1 MTTIVYRD
9 GVLAADSR
17 AYRGDKSPLGTKV
30 KIHRLPDG
38 SMFGSSS
45 NCVGADTLLR
55 RWVEEGCPPQKSGD
69 IKPDSFEMILIRPN
83 GEVFFAHD
91 NFDLSGPLEAPFFAI
106 GSGEQYALGA
116 LEMGADAVKAVEV
129 ACKLDVWSGGPLTVI
144 NARHIGYEREA

>member
-30 KIHRLPDG
+30 KIHRLWDG
-38 SMFGSSS
+38 SLFGASS

-55 RWVEEGCPPQKSGD
+55 RWVEEGCPSQKSGD

-91 NFDLSGPLEAPFFAI
+91 NLDLSGPLEAPFFAI

-116 LEMGADAVKAVEV
+116 LEMGADAVRAVRV
-129 ACKLDVWSGGPLTVI
+129 ACEFDVWSDGQILSICLNEKAAT
-144 NARHIGYEREA
+144 